1 MAKGSTNSLATSLS
15 DRFMDV
21 WKLLSE
27 TTVFLSRT
35 KEFNLYENQLRQWR
49 AELQSK
55 RKDTEVTQ
63 RIRTELVTLRKT
75 LRNQGYDLSLG
86 RESLRF
92 EGFRNDACI
101 REGFKRLV
109 LFFAEDDLYW
119 LSGEDNHIA
128 LADFLEARLDSL
140 SAGGR
145 PIRIRDR
152 HYLWYRRRGNELVIS
167 GSDTETKEDFER
179 LVARGEANMLFLLS
193 KLKSLR

>member
-63 RIRTELVTLRKT
+63 RIRIELVALRKS

-92 EGFRNDACI
+92 EAFRNDACI

-145 PIRIRDR
+145 PVRIRDR
-152 HYLWYRRRGNELVIS
+152 HYLWYRRQGNELVVS